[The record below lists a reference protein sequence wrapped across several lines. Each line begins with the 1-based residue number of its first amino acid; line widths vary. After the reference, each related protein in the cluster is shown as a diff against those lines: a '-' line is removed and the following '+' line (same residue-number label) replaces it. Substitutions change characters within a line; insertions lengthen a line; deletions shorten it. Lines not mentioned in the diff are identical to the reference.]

1 MAHQL
6 PHQLW
11 KEVKTVS
18 KNKTFFDIKA
28 SADGK
33 SADVFI
39 MGEITPYAWEEYGE
53 MSSVAFKEKLD
64 AVGDVSTI
72 NLYVNS
78 IGGAVFEG
86 IAIAN
91 MLKRHKA
98 RVIGHVDGLAA
109 SIASNIIASCDE
121 VRMPSNA
128 MLMIHNCW
136 STASGNA
143 TELRKAADDLD
154 RINEVQVETY
164 MAKVGN
170 KTTEENIRALMDA
183 EAWISAQEA
192 YELGLCDVVEGA
204 NKIVACLTQDQA
216 KQFKN
221 VPKALIESNSQ
232 PQANI
237 LTEEER
243 NAILADSKAN
253 LTYLETLNITYKE
266 GI

>member
-1 MAHQL
+1 MRKL
-6 PHQLW
+6 
-11 KEVKTVS
+11 S
-18 KNKTFFDIKA
+18 RNKTFFDIKA

-39 MGEITPYAWEEYGE
+39 LGEITQYAWEEYGE
-53 MSSVAFKEKLD
+53 MSSVIFKEKLD
-64 AVGDVSTI
+64 AIGDVSTI
-72 NLYVNS
+72 HLYCNS

-98 RVIGHVDGLAA
+98 RVIGHVDALAA

-143 TELRKAADDLD
+143 AELRKTADDLD
-154 RINEVQVETY
+154 RINEAQVATY
-164 MAKVGN
+164 MAKIGN

-183 EAWISAQEA
+183 ETWISAKEA
-192 YELGLCDVVEGA
+192 YELGLCDIVEGT
-204 NKIVACLTQDQA
+204 NQMVACLTQDQA

-221 VPKALIESNSQ
+221 VPRALIEKSSRSQ
-232 PQANI
+232 VNP
-237 LTEEER
+237 LTDEER
-243 NAILADSKAN
+243 HTILADSKAN
-253 LTYLETLNITYKE
+253 LTYLQTLNLI
-266 GI
+266 